1 MRKDC
6 AFTQSSKPGWC
17 HLGEGY
23 VVFAVRAGISW
34 MNVLWEVRWESAW
47 TPSSSQALL
56 LLFPMAALLIFPNFC
71 FGVYSLRSPFIST
84 LPQTVWPFRVEDV
97 LAVKL
102 KGSWKGSRLM
112 PKRSGLCSVDWQCKP
127 CCIMLWGRSLIC
139 WNIGTLTDRCLSSAS
154 KVKVTN

>member
-17 HLGEGY
+17 HLEEGY

-56 LLFPMAALLIFPNFC
+56 LLFPMAALLIFPSVC
-71 FGVYSLRSPFIST
+71 FGVFILCTVLSFQHFHKQCDLSELRMCLLWSWKVVGKAVDLCLKEVDFALWTDS
-84 LPQTVWPFRVEDV
+84 VN
-97 LAVKL
+97 LAV
-102 KGSWKGSRLM
+102 
-112 PKRSGLCSVDWQCKP
+112 LCYEED
-127 CCIMLWGRSLIC
+127 LWFVEILGH
-139 WNIGTLTDRCLSSAS
+139 
-154 KVKVTN
+154 